1 MSNNIIKYENDW
13 DKIQEVKNNLF
24 KDVNINNLTNLRD
37 TAESKVTKDKIQNI
51 INDIGNMM
59 NSINDSLDDLQE
71 ELHDTEMKEYTKD
84 WTAQEWA
91 EYHMSCNNI
100 D

>member
-1 MSNNIIKYENDW
+1 MPLGLGVS
-13 DKIQEVKNNLF
+13 
-24 KDVNINNLTNLRD
+24 
-37 TAESKVTKDKIQNI
+37 
-51 INDIGNMM
+51 
-59 NSINDSLDDLQE
+59 E
-71 ELHDTEMKEYTKD
+71 EDLHDLEMKEYTKD

>member
-1 MSNNIIKYENDW
+1 MSNNITKYENDW

-24 KDVNINNLTNLRD
+24 KDVRMDSITNLRN
-37 TAESKVTKDKIQNI
+37 TAESEVVKVKIQNI

-71 ELHDTEMKEYTKD
+71 ELHDLEMKEYTKD

-91 EYHMSCNNI
+91 EYYLSCNNI

>member
-1 MSNNIIKYENDW
+1 MENNVTKIQNDW
-13 DKIQEVKNNLF
+13 DKIQKVKNNLF
-24 KDVNINNLTNLRD
+24 KDVNINNLIKLRD
-37 TAESKVTKDKIQNI
+37 TVESDNISMKIQEMINI
-51 INDIGNMM
+51 ISDAMNTVNDE
-59 NSINDSLDDLQE
+59 LERLQKY
-71 ELHDTEMKEYTKD
+71 LHDLEMKEYTKD